1 MSTNFGFI
9 MTRHVTNKMTDQYW
23 LECYRCI
30 RVFYPDIMIVIIDD
44 SSDYRYVS
52 DQMSNGK
59 IMTNIIVIQS
69 KYKKKGEL
77 LPYVYFY
84 KYKWFD
90 KAVIIHDSI
99 FIHQYISF
107 DNIENQVLWDF
118 DNDVCSLENEQLY
131 LLNQCNN
138 PSELLEIYQKKK
150 WRGCYGVMSIITINF
165 ITSVNKNFGLRNILK
180 SINTRQDRMCLER
193 VMGVIFYWYNN
204 ETKPSIFGDILKY
217 SKWEYSY
224 NDYERDKSLDRIQIP
239 FVKVRT
245 GR

>member
-1 MSTNFGFI
+1 MLS
-9 MTRHVTNKMTDQYW
+9 K
-23 LECYRCI
+23 
-30 RVFYPDIMIVIIDD
+30 
-44 SSDYRYVS
+44 
-52 DQMSNGK
+52 
-59 IMTNIIVIQS
+59 QS
-69 KYKKKGEL
+69 IKKKAEL

-99 FIHQYISF
+99 FIQEYISF

-131 LLNQCNN
+131 LLKQCNN

-150 WRGCYGVMSIITINF
+150 WRGCYGVMSVITLKF
-165 ITSVNKNFGLRNILK
+165 ITSVNNKFGIRNILK

-193 VMGVIFYWYNN
+193 VMGVIFYWFNN
-204 ETKPSIFGDILKY
+204 GMKESIFGDILKY

-224 NDYERDKSLDRIQIP
+224 NDYERDKSLRKIEIP
-239 FVKVRT
+239 LVKVRT

>member
-1 MSTNFGFI
+1 MSSNFGFI
-9 MTRHVTNKMTDQYW
+9 MTRHVTDKITDQYW

-30 RVFYPDIMIVIIDD
+30 RIFYPETMIVIIDD

-52 DQMSNGK
+52 DQISNGK

-69 KYKKKGEL
+69 KYKKKAEL

-84 KYKWFD
+84 KCKWFD

-99 FIHQYISF
+99 FIQEYISF

-131 LLNQCNN
+131 LLKQCNN
-138 PSELLEIYQKKK
+138 PSDLLDIYQKKK
-150 WRGCYGVMSIITINF
+150 WRGCYGVMSVITHDF
-165 ITSVNKNFGLRNILK
+165 LTSVNKKFRLRKILN

-193 VMGVIFYWYNN
+193 VMGVIFFWFNKGV
-204 ETKPSIFGDILKY
+204 KPSIFGDILKY

-224 NDYERDKSLDRIQIP
+224 NDYERDKSLRKIDIP
-239 FVKVRT
+239 LVKVRT